1 MNEQFISR
9 GPALA
14 YRMLGD
20 ETIVMSAGDSTLFSL
35 DEVASFIWQRADGQT
50 PLSAIVAA
58 ICDEYE
64 VTPEAAWRDAEE
76 FVAGLAGRGLLV
88 ISDRAITS
96 ENRLATEKP

>member
-14 YRMLGD
+14 YRILGD

-35 DEVASFIWQRADGQT
+35 DELASFIWHRADGQT
-50 PLSAIVAA
+50 PLSAIVSA

-64 VTPEAAWRDAEE
+64 VAPETAQRDVEE
-76 FVAGLAGRGLLV
+76 FVAGLASRGLLV
-88 ISDRAITS
+88 VSDRAVPPGD
-96 ENRLATEKP
+96 RRAGEKP

>member
-1 MNEQFISR
+1 MSEQFISR

-35 DEVASFIWQRADGQT
+35 DEIASFIWQKADGRT
-50 PLSAIVAA
+50 PLSVIVAA

-64 VTPEAAWRDAEE
+64 VTPDVARRDADE
-76 FVAGLAGRGLLV
+76 FIGGLASRGLLV
-88 ISDRAITS
+88 VSDRAIPA
-96 ENRLATEKP
+96 EDKGGGKP

>member
-1 MNEQFISR
+1 MNDRFISR

-20 ETIVMSAGDSTLFSL
+20 ETIVMSSGDSTLFSL

-64 VTPEAAWRDAEE
+64 VTPEAAQRDAEE

-88 ISDRAITS
+88 VSDRVIPAQAP
-96 ENRLATEKP
+96 NAGEKS